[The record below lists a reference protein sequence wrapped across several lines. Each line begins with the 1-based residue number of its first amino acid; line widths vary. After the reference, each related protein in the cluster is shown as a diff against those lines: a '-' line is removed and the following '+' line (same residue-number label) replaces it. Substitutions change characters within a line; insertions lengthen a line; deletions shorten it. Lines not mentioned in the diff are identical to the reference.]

1 MPDARP
7 SSAAPVTTAPDRRAA
22 LKARHRAAIL
32 HAARSLVAERSGP
45 FFSADELAERADIAR
60 RTVFNHFASI
70 DEILL
75 TLCAEILD
83 VIIDDFVS
91 AVATRPVGADTLL
104 ALFDEITA
112 SLESTDLPATIAS
125 IGSLLGAPDV
135 DDPRGD
141 TLSDEAFTRVAERLL
156 VEASRRHPGV
166 DDLDVEILV
175 HSLMSG
181 VLVIAKRWVL
191 LCGVRLDDD
200 SRSQWRHLLNR
211 LTSTLRSGY
220 SSGS

>member
-1 MPDARP
+1 M
-7 SSAAPVTTAPDRRAA
+7 S
-22 LKARHRAAIL
+22 
-32 HAARSLVAERSGP
+32 ERSGP
-45 FFSADELAERADIAR
+45 VFSADELAERADIAR

-75 TLCAEILD
+75 TLCAEVLD

-91 AVATRPVGADTLL
+91 AVATRPVGDDTLL
-104 ALFDEITA
+104 ALFDEIA
-112 SLESTDLPATIAS
+112 SSLESTDLPATIAS
-125 IGSLLGAPDV
+125 IGELLGAPDI
-135 DDPRGD
+135 DDPRGS

-156 VEASRRHPGV
+156 EEASRRHPSV

-191 LCGVRLDDD
+191 LYGVRLDDE
-200 SRSQWRHLLNR
+200 SRDQWQQLLNR
-211 LTSTLRSGY
+211 LVGTLRSGY
-220 SSGS
+220 SSVS